1 MKRLTWTV
9 LSGVGAAVLFAGG
22 AGFASESGAPA
33 SALGRLSASDF
44 AMPRHQIARDDSLL
58 WIFNGRGKC
67 HPLRY
72 SLTGF
77 SGSDHVEE
85 DGYRFRFDFLEKR
98 SGARLLDNV
107 SEVMNTGDPLAW
119 NFRAGAPLCLLAQD
133 ETWYPHFYRRVG
145 TFHKHFKTGTVS
157 FAIETRTFTP

>member
-1 MKRLTWTV
+1 MKRLTWNV
-9 LSGVGAAVLFAGG
+9 LSEVGAALLFACS

-33 SALGRLSASDF
+33 SALRRLSASDF

-77 SGSDHVEE
+77 AGLNHVEG
-85 DGYRFRFDFLEKR
+85 DGGYRFRFDFLEQR
-98 SGARLLDNV
+98 SGARILDNV
-107 SEVMNTGDPLAW
+107 S
-119 NFRAGAPLCLLAQD
+119 
-133 ETWYPHFYRRVG
+133 
-145 TFHKHFKTGTVS
+145 
-157 FAIETRTFTP
+157 